1 MKSGINTYVW
11 HTVNHFL
18 SKNKNK
24 TNLPNPLFSISFE
37 EGERTTAE
45 EKKIKWK
52 R

>member
-1 MKSGINTYVW
+1 MKSGITTYVW
-11 HTVNHFL
+11 HTVNHLL
-18 SKNKNK
+18 SENKNK
-24 TNLPNPLFSISFE
+24 TNPPNPLFSMSFE